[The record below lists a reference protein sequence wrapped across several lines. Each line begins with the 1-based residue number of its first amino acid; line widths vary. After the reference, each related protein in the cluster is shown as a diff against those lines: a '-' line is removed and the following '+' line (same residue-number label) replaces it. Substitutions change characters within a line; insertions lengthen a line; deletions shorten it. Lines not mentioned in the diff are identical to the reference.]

1 MTHVFLS
8 YAEEDSPV
16 AKRLVD
22 ALVQAGATVF
32 WWEAPENLGNRF
44 VLKIE
49 ENIRAADRFVAVMS
63 PDYLKSTWCRREREI
78 ALLRDDDPDNQ
89 FISVM
94 SVRDAPYRAG
104 GFLAAYAWIPLGAT
118 PTDKQVEGAVRYV
131 LANAVSASAGGQQPG
146 ISLTF
151 RNRDDELHQV
161 ISALKTTGA
170 NDLWVVTSP
179 PRMGKSWFL
188 DQIQRELAEEER
200 RVRLVD
206 LATHSTD
213 LRTDPLALVVHLLDV
228 AAPHGVPAP
237 EPGKLRRIP
246 DATVR
251 DIAAEISNR
260 NQQQL
265 FLLDSAEL
273 LDPDCARVVRQTLSE
288 IYYQVKRAGN
298 RNTRFSLIVGSRNIE
313 NWIGIGRSPA
323 DRFRKVELS
332 EFGPDIVEG
341 AMRELDLDMGAA
353 ERWAM
358 AERIQLM
365 SEGLPALLVKSLKW
379 GERTAF
385 LKFDGPEDEQ
395 ELVFDELARPYI
407 EHDLLSSTSLL
418 PLGSTNQAGEKVA
431 IELALRAIVPYR
443 LFTLSHLGYHIDQDP
458 ELRSALDQ
466 ARWKREELWEALG
479 RTALLQQSSQ
489 ELWNVISR
497 PIRRLLYRLYYPT
510 KEDKVRANTTARQ
523 FHERWA
529 ERDAG
534 KEQSAVLIECLWHE
548 AARMMAV
555 NGATAPGALP
565 AVAAEIANEFVKSP
579 MYEPIEVSNYI
590 DRRLREDDE
599 LRQLL
604 RGSDELFEQ
613 IRSSVCAALRGET

>member
-16 AKRLVD
+16 AQRLVS

-44 VLKIE
+44 ILRIE

-63 PDYLKSTWCRREREI
+63 PDYLKSTWCRREREL

-94 SVRDAPYRAG
+94 SVREAPYRAS
-104 GFLAAYAWIPLGAT
+104 GFLGAYAWIPLGSA
-118 PTDKQVEGAVRYV
+118 PADEQIAGAVRQV
-131 LANAVSASAGGQQPG
+131 LANAGSTAGGGQQHG

-151 RNRDDELHQV
+151 RNRADELHQV
-161 ISALKTTGA
+161 ISALQTTGGK
-170 NDLWVVTSP
+170 DLWVVTSP

-188 DQIQRELAEEER
+188 DQIQRGLAEEER

-206 LATHSTD
+206 LAVHSTD

-228 AAPHGVPAP
+228 AAPDAGTAADA
-237 EPGKLRRIP
+237 GTARKIP
-246 DATVR
+246 DEVLR

-260 NQQQL
+260 HQQQL

-273 LDPDCARVVRQTLSE
+273 LAPDCAGVVRQALSE

-298 RNTRFSLIVGSRNIE
+298 RKTRLSLIVGSRNIE
-313 NWIGIGRSPA
+313 NWTGIGRGPGN
-323 DRFRKVELS
+323 RFWKVELS

-341 AMRELDLDMGAA
+341 AMRELNLDMGAA
-353 ERWAM
+353 ERWAL

-365 SEGLPALLVKSLKW
+365 SEGLPALLVKALKW

-385 LKFDGPEDEQ
+385 LKFDGPADEQ
-395 ELVFDELARPYI
+395 ERVFDGLARPYV
-407 EHDLLSSTSLL
+407 EHDLLSSDSLL
-418 PLGSTNQAGEKVA
+418 PLGSVNQAAEKAA
-431 IELALRAIVPYR
+431 IERALRAIVPYR

-458 ELRSALDQ
+458 ELRSALDD
-466 ARWKREELWEALG
+466 ARWQRAELWEALG
-479 RTALLQQSSQ
+479 RTALVQQSSQ

-510 KEDKVRANTTARQ
+510 NEDRARANTTARQ

-555 NGATAPGALP
+555 NGAAAPGQLP

-599 LRQLL
+599 LQRLL
-604 RGSDELFEQ
+604 SGYDELFEQ
-613 IRSSVCAALRGET
+613 TRSSVCAALRGET